1 MLTLP
6 VIRAKS
12 GGQSLAMSSLVPKS
26 RSGPRPL
33 RLLYAC
39 TILVLFALLG
49 GSAGIILRL
58 RGSELRGEEREV
70 ANLSVTL
77 AEEADRSFQSLDL
90 VLSNLAERMTAEGI
104 TDADSFERRMAGQ
117 DVSLRLRD
125 KIVGMP
131 QIAAVN
137 LLDNMGNLIKTSS
150 FWPPAMVYAS
160 DLNFYA
166 ALINDPSLKTYISQ
180 PYQNRSTATWT
191 IYLARRF
198 EG

>member
-33 RLLYAC
+33 RLLSAC
-39 TILVLFALLG
+39 TLLVLLVLG
-49 GSAGIILRL
+49 GTGAAIILHL
-58 RGSELRGEEREV
+58 RESGLRGEEREL

-77 AEEADRSFQSLDL
+77 AEEADRSFQSLAL

-104 TDADSFERRMAGQ
+104 TDADSFDRRMADQ
-117 DVSLRLRD
+117 DVSLRLRH

-131 QIAAVN
+131 PIAAVT
-137 LLDNMGNLIKTSS
+137 LLHVTVK
-150 FWPPAMVYAS
+150 
-160 DLNFYA
+160 
-166 ALINDPSLKTYISQ
+166 LINPS
-180 PYQNRSTATWT
+180 A
-191 IYLARRF
+191 
-198 EG
+198 